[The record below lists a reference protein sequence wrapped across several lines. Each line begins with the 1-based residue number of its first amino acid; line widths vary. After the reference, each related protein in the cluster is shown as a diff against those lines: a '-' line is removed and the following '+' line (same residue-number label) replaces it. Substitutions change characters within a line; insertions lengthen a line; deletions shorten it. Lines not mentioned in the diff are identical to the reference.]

1 MNSNTFMNET
11 GEEIQTYNAV
21 NLTIKTFIEI
31 IGAILEKNPMAGGY
45 MVRHSKFKG
54 ISYNSEDE
62 YVDQFISL
70 YVPPKKKDSTKKD
83 KIESSED
90 VENKDENNASDN
102 EEVAEEDIHSFS
114 FNTKYSIDSN
124 NRIFYIC
131 DPGTGN
137 RITVNSVLNTL
148 NKVISENDE
157 CNTYIIQYRDDIR
170 VSNINEIWVNSAKHS
185 IKFY

>member
-1 MNSNTFMNET
+1 MNSNIFINES

-31 IGAILEKNPMAGGY
+31 TEDILEKNPMSGGY

-54 ISYNSEDE
+54 VSYNSEDE

-70 YVPPKKKDSTKKD
+70 YVPPKKKESINKD
-83 KIESSED
+83 KTESSGGVEKDASCNED
-90 VENKDENNASDN
+90 I
-102 EEVAEEDIHSFS
+102 AEEDIHEFS
-114 FNTKYSIDSN
+114 FDVKYSIDGN
-124 NRIFYIC
+124 NKILYIY

-137 RITVNSVLNTL
+137 RINLNSILNAL
-148 NKVISENDE
+148 NNVVAENDE
-157 CNTYIIQYRDDIR
+157 SNDYCVSYRNDTR
-170 VSNINEIWVNSAKHS
+170 VSNINEIWVNSSKKS